1 VAPLQ
6 AQGLDPETF
15 MTIALLMHRDG
26 RTVEQ
31 LSSGL
36 QQLELVGPAESL
48 EQFRTRGWVRIDG
61 QGAAAHVWLT
71 DAGRDLVL
79 HIHAVSKSIESD
91 LLGRLDPGEALAFK
105 HLLRRFIVQTDGGMA
120 HPWQDAS

>member
-1 VAPLQ
+1 MIL
-6 AQGLDPETF
+6 
-15 MTIALLMHRDG
+15 ALLMHRDG
-26 RTVEQ
+26 RSVEQ

-36 QQLELVGPAESL
+36 QQLGLVGPAENLDS
-48 EQFRTRGWVRIDG
+48 FNTRGWVRMEG

-71 DAGRDLVL
+71 DAGRDLLL

-105 HLLRRFIVQTDGGMA
+105 HLLRRFIVQTDGGVA
-120 HPWQDAS
+120 HPWQGAS